1 MTTLHLGILL
11 LYVPPWEPG
20 LDFSP
25 PARFR
30 FRPQN
35 CRHFS
40 FSLAPAY
47 SQPQRCTDRCLT
59 HELVFFD
66 VFLPEVVLGM
76 THFFSFFFTF
86 FQYLG
91 KKRRKTPRYLRVFF
105 SRVDS
110 REICETKGKNASGIK
125 TPEYSRP
132 VVFFYKSSIWTL
144 ENIENVVSAV
154 FYEKVSQI

>member
-1 MTTLHLGILL
+1 LAFSSSTFLLGNPVLTFLRQLVSGSGLRTAGISVSLWLLHTA
-11 LYVPPWEPG
+11 
-20 LDFSP
+20 SH
-25 PARFR
+25 A
-30 FRPQN
+30 
-35 CRHFS
+35 
-40 FSLAPAY
+40 
-47 SQPQRCTDRCLT
+47 QRYTDRCLT

-66 VFLPEVVLGM
+66 VFLPEVILGM
-76 THFFSFFFTF
+76 THFFSLFFTF